1 MVFAIIFAIIFEVI
15 FAIIFEV
22 IFAIICNPF
31 CHDGD
36 WWSGALIGTGHR
48 DSTSTLAIL
57 GSDGYSAR
65 SVSFRASHFR
75 RICLPCLFVLVHVG
89 YFPPV
94 SGPGFESREMN
105 LARHLLSRLGKP
117 ANHISINGGK
127 SRKRS
132 ERARQTPT
140 KHHKHDKHRQQ
151 TTNKP
156 PKTTSLRPLF
166 PLFFCPNH
174 RIASPPPVLIV

>member
-1 MVFAIIFAIIFEVI
+1 MVIGGVGPSLVPYIVI
-15 FAIIFEV
+15 PHPHWRFSALTATPPV
-22 IFAIICNPF
+22 PF
-31 CHDGD
+31 
-36 WWSGALIGTGHR
+36 LF
-48 DSTSTLAIL
+48 
-57 GSDGYSAR
+57 
-65 SVSFRASHFR
+65 VR
-75 RICLPCLFVLVHVG
+75 RISGVFVYLVCLFVLVNVG